1 MSVFDIKEEAFEVII
16 DGKKY
21 VGHLAYQEL
30 SPRPLVLIFPNVAG
44 LKGFDQQKA
53 YEMAELGYVGLAVD
67 LYGDHT
73 IPFKDRED
81 ALGSAL
87 PQIFGFMN
95 ELLCDKVELHKRMK
109 AFLDAGLAHPAV
121 DTSHGWAATGYCFGG
136 ACVAE
141 LVRGGDFNPRGV
153 VSFHGT
159 IDAQPMTLD
168 PSVPAPAIKTTVPG
182 NYSSDTRVLIENGEQ
197 DPFVPDAMIKGFR
210 DEMNAN
216 EVMYTIHNYA
226 QAGHAFAM
234 PDHGPG
240 PGIPGVGYQER
251 AHRYSTL
258 AMRDFFRYEVFP
270 NVGQRLVGLDQL
282 HYHGSIA
289 SL

>member
-95 ELLCDKVELHKRMK
+95 ELLWLALGSDSIVNAPVAVVPYICAWV
-109 AFLDAGLAHPAV
+109 DALLAKNI
-121 DTSHGWAATGYCFGG
+121 F
-136 ACVAE
+136 
-141 LVRGGDFNPRGV
+141 
-153 VSFHGT
+153 
-159 IDAQPMTLD
+159 
-168 PSVPAPAIKTTVPG
+168 
-182 NYSSDTRVLIENGEQ
+182 
-197 DPFVPDAMIKGFR
+197 
-210 DEMNAN
+210 
-216 EVMYTIHNYA
+216 
-226 QAGHAFAM
+226 
-234 PDHGPG
+234 
-240 PGIPGVGYQER
+240 
-251 AHRYSTL
+251 
-258 AMRDFFRYEVFP
+258 
-270 NVGQRLVGLDQL
+270 
-282 HYHGSIA
+282 
-289 SL
+289 

>member
-121 DTSHGWAATGYCFGG
+121 DTSHGWAATGYCFDSEG
-136 ACVAE
+136 
-141 LVRGGDFNPRGV
+141 NI
-153 VSFHGT
+153 VSY
-159 IDAQPMTLD
+159 DCQYD
-168 PSVPAPAIKTTVPG
+168 YG
-182 NYSSDTRVLIENGEQ
+182 NYAVWPSSEYEFTLYYR
-197 DPFVPDAMIKGFR
+197 FVP
-210 DEMNAN
+210 
-216 EVMYTIHNYA
+216 V
-226 QAGHAFAM
+226 
-234 PDHGPG
+234 
-240 PGIPGVGYQER
+240 IPVE
-251 AHRYSTL
+251 
-258 AMRDFFRYEVFP
+258 
-270 NVGQRLVGLDQL
+270 
-282 HYHGSIA
+282 
-289 SL
+289 